1 MVEINGNCEEDFLL
15 VQDAFE
21 ANFDSG
27 EELGASAA
35 VVHQARAH
43 AEAAFATNA
52 LCFFVGWSWVVVPTL
67 TLTLA
72 QP

>member
-1 MVEINGNCEEDFLL
+1 ML
-15 VQDAFE
+15 VA
-21 ANFDSG
+21 SG
-27 EELGASAA
+27 FTALGVLWLVCTGQPVGASAA

-52 LCFFVGWSWVVVPTL
+52 LCFFVGWSWVVVLTLTL

>member
-1 MVEINGNCEEDFLL
+1 MLIASGFTALGLL
-15 VQDAFE
+15 WLVCTGQPV
-21 ANFDSG
+21 
-27 EELGASAA
+27 GASAA

>member
-35 VVHQARAH
+35 VTVDGQP
-43 AEAAFATNA
+43 
-52 LCFFVGWSWVVVPTL
+52 VVDL
-67 TLTLA
+67 WA
-72 QP
+72 GS